1 MIIEYSSVCL
11 NEDNYIEMIGEAR
24 SLVSAAGYEFGV
36 QIHNSIDESF
46 LNRLAPL
53 AGELP
58 FSVHSPI
65 LAKYFLNLA
74 AGDIESLRPDLM
86 SAASRLGMFGTDLFF
101 FHGFFLTE
109 KPIVHDMKNYR
120 AAMREGIGP
129 EYSLRGSFIMDPVFF
144 ETDQYRAM
152 RENFRKNLA
161 ATKGLFPG
169 LTVALENDF
178 VGIGSGLQ
186 RPQEIVEL
194 IDDLWFDTGH
204 FWCASLVHKF
214 DFHEECRR
222 VMDSVRVHGVH
233 INHNLMTS
241 ADPLETIRDSHA
253 HLYEPSGQNLKPIV
267 RDIRERN
274 IERLTLEIIDG
285 DIEDLKIL
293 LGWLD

>member
-11 NEDNYIEMIGEAR
+11 NEDNYIEKIEEAR
-24 SLVSAAGYEFGV
+24 GLVSAAGYEFGV

-46 LNRLAPL
+46 LCKLVPL

-74 AGDIESLRPDLM
+74 AGDIGTLKPDLV
-86 SAASRLGMFGTDLFF
+86 SAASKLALFGTDLFF
-101 FHGFFLTE
+101 FHGFFLTD

-129 EYSLRGSFIMDPVFF
+129 EYSLRGSFIMDPAFF
-144 ETDQYRAM
+144 ETEQYRAM
-152 RENFRKNLA
+152 KENFRNNLA
-161 ATKGLFPG
+161 AAKELFPG

-194 IDDLWFDTGH
+194 VDDLWFDTGH
-204 FWCASLVHKF
+204 FWCASLVHGF

-222 VMDSVRVHGVH
+222 VLDSVKVHGVH
-233 INHNLMTS
+233 VNHNLLTD
-241 ADPLETIRDSHA
+241 ADPPETIRDSHA
-253 HLYEPSGQNLKPIV
+253 HLYAPSGQNLKPIV
-267 RDIRERN
+267 RYIRDRN
-274 IERLTLEIIDG
+274 IPRLTLEIVDG
-285 DIEDLKIL
+285 DIEDLKIV
-293 LGWLD
+293 LGWMD